1 MSSEQRKHERVP
13 TDYFVSVQAPKEGKE
28 CEGNCRDLSEGGM
41 FITTEEPLP
50 RGTEVKIL
58 IQLATGNETICV
70 EGIVM
75 WVRPP
80 MPSPQFPP
88 GMGVR
93 FIRVSP
99 EARELLQR
107 KIEERKRRLLSRK

>member
-1 MSSEQRKHERVP
+1 MSSEQRKHERFP
-13 TDYFVSVQAPKEGKE
+13 THYFVSVQVPREDKE

-41 FITTEEPLP
+41 FIGTEEPLP

-58 IQLATGNETICV
+58 IQLATVNDTIGV
-70 EGIVM
+70 EGVVM

-88 GMGVR
+88 GMGVK
-93 FIRVSP
+93 FTRVSP
-99 EARELLQR
+99 EARDLLQR
-107 KIEERKRRLLSRK
+107 TIEERKRRLSRK